1 MNASPIAFLAN
12 FERLQRERLISAD
25 INVISLD
32 AIWPV
37 VSRKNSAFSAHF
49 GPGGAVLPPRV
60 LPLKKVKRS
69 NITHGVVMK
78 KIFICLAKSAREGG
92 FCIAGK
98 EILISESVF
107 GNFSFYSY
115 KKACGQKKTVRGS
128 KNSRR
133 LSNGTP
139 AI

>member
-69 NITHGVVMK
+69 NITHGGVMK

-98 EILISESVF
+98 EILIRECPAYTLLYQ
-107 GNFSFYSY
+107 FSP
-115 KKACGQKKTVRGS
+115 KDTGQS
-128 KNSRR
+128 KVK
-133 LSNGTP
+133 
-139 AI
+139 